1 MLNRLR
7 GGPHDPRD
15 ERAGLALNGCPLR
28 NLSLSRLTARLA
40 HGLLIVAGATLSG
53 AVEPLQAGQAISITT
68 AEEVAT
74 GPATSTGHT
83 SFDIPSQPLST
94 ALRAYSAVTRV
105 AVLVD
110 GELTAGRQS
119 APVSGVLSHEGALR
133 SLLAG
138 TGLTVRYATPAAF
151 TLVPVPA
158 DPQANSRDY
167 SLYFL
172 AVQTALK
179 RVLCQNEETAPG
191 RYRMAVQLWIDRSG
205 TVARSEFLSPTGIR
219 ERDAIIFD
227 GLKKLVI
234 EMPQPAGLPQ
244 PVTIVVAPRASGQE
258 AECARRVTGS
268 QR

>member
-15 ERAGLALNGCPLR
+15 ERAGLALNGCPIR

-40 HGLLIVAGATLSG
+40 HGLLIVAGGTLSG

-68 AEEVAT
+68 AEAT

-119 APVSGVLSHEGALR
+119 APVSGLLSHEGALR

>member
-7 GGPHDPRD
+7 VGPHDPRD
-15 ERAGLALNGCPLR
+15 ERAGHTLIGFPIRSASRSRRTGRLAL
-28 NLSLSRLTARLA
+28 
-40 HGLLIVAGATLSG
+40 GLLIVVGGVLAGV
-53 AVEPLQAGQAISITT
+53 VEPLQAGRTISIAT
-68 AEEVAT
+68 AEEAAAGLAT
-74 GPATSTGHT
+74 TTGHMT
-83 SFDIPSQPLST
+83 FDIPSQPLAT
-94 ALRAYSAVTRV
+94 ALRSYSAVAKV

-110 GELTAGRQS
+110 GELTAGRHS
-119 APVSGVLSHEGALR
+119 APVNGVLSHEGALR

-158 DPQANSRDY
+158 DPQSGSRDY

-179 RVLCQNEETAPG
+179 RVLCQNEETRPG
-191 RYRMAVQLWIDRSG
+191 RYRMALQLWIDRSG
-205 TVARSEFLSPTGIR
+205 AVVRSEFLSPTGIP
-219 ERDAIIFD
+219 ERDTIISD
-227 GLKKLVI
+227 GLKRLAI

-244 PVTIVVAPRASGQE
+244 PVTIVVAPRARGQDT
-258 AECARRVTGS
+258 ECASRVTGS